1 MSLVAA
7 DVFRLPFR
15 DRAFDFAV
23 STLFFHHFS
32 PDENRAILAE
42 LLRVSRIGFAV
53 LDLRRHRV
61 PLALVAVAGR
71 ALFRSRVSML
81 DGVASVRQ
89 AYTAAEAQA
98 IARSVAPKARALHV
112 RPYGLLVTAD
122 A

>member
-1 MSLVAA
+1 M
-7 DVFRLPFR
+7 
-15 DRAFDFAV
+15 
-23 STLFFHHFS
+23 
-32 PDENRAILAE
+32 
-42 LLRVSRIGFAV
+42 

-61 PLALVAVAGR
+61 PIAFAAVAGR

-98 IARSVAPKARALHV
+98 IARSVAPTGRALRV